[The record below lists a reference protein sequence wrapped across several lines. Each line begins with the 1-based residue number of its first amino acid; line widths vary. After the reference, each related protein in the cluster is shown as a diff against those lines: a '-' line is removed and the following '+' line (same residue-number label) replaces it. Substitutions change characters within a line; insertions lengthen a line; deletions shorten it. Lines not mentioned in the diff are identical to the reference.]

1 MSLSRDQYKACDVG
15 LRHSDVTLWTAPSW
29 ACVIKLMAPL
39 LRLATDSLRGVPSL
53 LVAPPALH
61 LCGPHGSKRLS
72 PLRLWT
78 FPMQP
83 PLTHAGEPHPHPSY
97 TLKASPCLCSCFAR
111 EPFSLG
117 NPFAVYFLF
126 IDSCVSFVPILR

>member
-15 LRHSDVTLWTAPSW
+15 IRQSDVTSWTAPGW
-29 ACVIKLMAPL
+29 ACVIKLL
-39 LRLATDSLRGVPSL
+39 TSVLRLATDSLRGVPSL
-53 LVAPPALH
+53 LVAPPTLR
-61 LCGPHGSKRLS
+61 LCGPRGSKRLS
-72 PLRLWT
+72 PLCLWT

-83 PLTHAGEPHPHPSY
+83 PLTHAGEPPHPSY
-97 TLKASPCLCSCFAR
+97 TLKASPWLCSCFAR

-117 NPFAVYFLF
+117 NPLVVYFLF